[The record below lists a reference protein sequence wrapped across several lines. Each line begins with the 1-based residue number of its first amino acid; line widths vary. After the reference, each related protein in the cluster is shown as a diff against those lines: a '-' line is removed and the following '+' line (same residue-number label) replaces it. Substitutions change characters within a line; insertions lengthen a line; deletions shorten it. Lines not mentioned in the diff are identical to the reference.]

1 MTNNTLSRRTVVYV
15 TTVLRLWSQSSR
27 LSHYLPLEQ
36 RETAQ
41 YAILCTPFS
50 RHGPRVYTARGKL
63 PA

>member
-1 MTNNTLSRRTVVYV
+1 MTSNTLSRRTVVYV

-27 LSHYLPLEQ
+27 LLHCLLLEQ
-36 RETAQ
+36 PETAL

-50 RHGPRVYTARGKL
+50 RHGPHVYTARGKL